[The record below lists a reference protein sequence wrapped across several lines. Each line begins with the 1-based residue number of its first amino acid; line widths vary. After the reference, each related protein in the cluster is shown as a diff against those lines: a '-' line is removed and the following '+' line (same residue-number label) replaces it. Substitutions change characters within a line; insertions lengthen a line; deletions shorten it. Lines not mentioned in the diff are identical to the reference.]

1 MNVTH
6 LFKTCPPQLPFLL
19 VERKRRWDWYDSGGR
34 AVMWLWV
41 RLPGR
46 LAWVCQACSIL
57 AMLSPSVGFKW
68 LHSGVRLLH
77 LLFPVAE
84 WAVQAAFSFLKAW
97 VQTGVPL
104 DIWTPHALLSTLGW
118 WQGRRLSSESHVW
131 VSPSATVI
139 LTTWSTVRRVSHQL
153 LLHFWITMTEQQM
166 GKQPRFPI
174 STSSL
179 KELLGGLSAVV
190 YN

>member
-1 MNVTH
+1 
-6 LFKTCPPQLPFLL
+6 
-19 VERKRRWDWYDSGGR
+19 
-34 AVMWLWV
+34 
-41 RLPGR
+41 
-46 LAWVCQACSIL
+46 
-57 AMLSPSVGFKW
+57 MLSPSVGFKW

-77 LLFPVAE
+77 LLFPAAE
-84 WAVQAAFSFLKAW
+84 WAVQAAFFFLKAW

-139 LTTWSTVRRVSHQL
+139 LTTWSIVRRVSHQL

-166 GKQPRFPI
+166 GNNRGFRSLPLHWKSCWVASLRLSIIRANTTYPI
-174 STSSL
+174 FCSGFMHL
-179 KELLGGLSAVV
+179 F
-190 YN
+190 